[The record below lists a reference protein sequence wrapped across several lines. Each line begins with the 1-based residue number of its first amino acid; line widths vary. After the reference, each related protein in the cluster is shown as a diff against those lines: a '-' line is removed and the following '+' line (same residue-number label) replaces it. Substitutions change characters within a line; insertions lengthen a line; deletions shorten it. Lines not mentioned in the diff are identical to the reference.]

1 MTFAAERE
9 SVQEPLLRH
18 AAAAGWTRLSRSEAT
33 ALRGED
39 GASPIFPNV
48 LAEQL
53 RKLNPFLTDSKNAG
67 QAEEVAHHIGAI
79 GGTIRGN
86 QEALKWLRG
95 ERTVFDAASQTERNV
110 LAADFD
116 NPDANIFHATDE
128 WSAFGARADGMF
140 LLNGIPVAVA
150 EAKSAARRQPG
161 ADALEQIRRYHEENA
176 GMMATAQIFIL
187 TWTLEFHYGA
197 TWNLDSRSLFE
208 WREGAD
214 FAKKTRA
221 FFHRERFLEMLRDS
235 ILFYTRDG
243 ELRKSVLRPHQERAA
258 ARVAART
265 ADSERHRGLVWH
277 TQGSGKTFTMITA
290 ALRVWREFKARG
302 GAGAVLLV
310 IDRNE
315 LQGQLLGWMEKLV
328 SRAEVHMA
336 KTKKDLRRL
345 LQNRA
350 QGLIVTM
357 IHKFENADAGLD
369 ERENIAVFLD
379 EAHRSVEGDLG
390 NYLTAALPNATL
402 IGFTGTPVDRTS
414 RGKGTFKFFGRED
427 RRGYLDKYSI
437 SESIQDGTTVPVH
450 WQLATNDLLVPRKD
464 LDREFLELAKAEG
477 VSDMED
483 LDAVLKQAA
492 TLRTVMKNRE
502 RVRKIA
508 KFTAE
513 HFQEN
518 VHPSGFKAFLVG
530 VDREACALYKQ
541 ALDDLLP
548 PDWTRA
554 IYSSGQN
561 DSPLL
566 RKYQVDGHTQKAL
579 RANFLKQGK
588 PPHIFTV
595 TDKLLTGFDAPPLY
609 CMYLDKPMRDH
620 VLLQAI
626 SRVNRPYTEKSC
638 GLVVDFVGIFGN
650 LEKALAFDKKDLV
663 DSVVDMEDIMA
674 AFEKGMREDASPY
687 LALCGTDLE
696 TARTAMTVRDER
708 EKFYG
713 FFRKMQNFYEL
724 LSPDARLRP
733 FMDDY
738 RELSALYR
746 VIVGEFDGIRLPP
759 HLLDLAKKTR
769 ELVMGKVR
777 GKTPQNP
784 EKPVV
789 LNETALKKLKQDE
802 ENSRLRIHNLLRAAI
817 ASAKLD
823 ADKNPGMRLLGDRA
837 EELRERFESQQAAA
851 GIVLEVVRL
860 GEEILREKKEMKKS
874 GLSGSAFL
882 VFHVL
887 KARNIQGARELAE
900 KIAALALEDFPH
912 YRENPEQE
920 RNLRIQIYR
929 LLSPLNLDRNALAK
943 AVRDIVTELKNER
956 GGEGGV

>member
-1 MTFAAERE
+1 MTFAAEHK

-18 AAAAGWTRLSRSEAT
+18 VAEAGWTRLSRSEAT

-39 GASPIFPNV
+39 GKSLIFPDV
-48 LAEQL
+48 LAKQL
-53 RKLNPFLTDSKNAG
+53 KELNPFLRDPKNTG
-67 QAEEVAHHIGAI
+67 KAEELARRIGAI
-79 GGTIRGN
+79 VGSIRGN
-86 QEALKWLRG
+86 QEALSWLRG
-95 ERTVFDAASQTERNV
+95 EQPVYDEVSEKNRNV

-116 NPDANIFHATDE
+116 NPGANIFHATDE
-128 WSAFGARADGMF
+128 WPAFGARADGMF

-150 EAKSAARRQPG
+150 EAKSAAGRQPG

-176 GMMATAQIFIL
+176 GLMATAQIFIL

-221 FFHRERFLEMLRDS
+221 FFHCERFLEMLRDS
-235 ILFYTRDG
+235 VLFYTRDG

-265 ADSERHRGLVWH
+265 ADSKRHRGLVWH

-315 LQGQLLGWMEKLV
+315 LQGQLLGWVEQLGKQ
-328 SRAEVHMA
+328 APVHMA
-336 KTKKDLRRL
+336 KTKNHLRNL
-345 LQNRA
+345 LRNQK

-369 ERENIAVFLD
+369 ERKNIAVFLD

-414 RGKGTFKFFGRED
+414 RGKGTFKFFGRQD
-427 RRGYLDKYSI
+427 KQGYLDKYSI
-437 SESIQDGTTVPVH
+437 AESIQDRTTVPVH
-450 WQLATNDLLVPRKD
+450 WQLAPNDLLVPRED
-464 LDREFLELAKAEG
+464 LDRDFLELAKAEG

-483 LDAVLKQAA
+483 LNVVLEQAA
-492 TLRTVMKNRE
+492 TLKTMMKNGE
-502 RVRKIA
+502 RVKKIA
-508 KFTAE
+508 KFAAK

-530 VDREACALYKQ
+530 VDREACALYKR
-541 ALDDLLP
+541 ALDNLLP

-554 IYSSGQN
+554 IYSAGQN

-566 RKYQVDGHTQKAL
+566 RKYQVDGSAEKAL
-579 RANFLKQGK
+579 RADFLKPGK

-609 CMYLDKPMRDH
+609 CIYLDKPMRDH
-620 VLLQAI
+620 VLLQAM
-626 SRVNRPYTEKSC
+626 SRVNRPFAEKKSC

-663 DSVVDMEDIMA
+663 DSVVDMEDIMT
-674 AFEKGMREDASPY
+674 AFEKGMREDAPPY

-733 FMDDY
+733 FMDGY

-746 VIVGEFDGIRLPP
+746 VIVGEFDGDRLPP

-777 GKTPQNP
+777 GRTPQEP
-784 EKPVV
+784 EEPVV
-789 LNETALKKLKQDE
+789 LDESALEKLKPNE
-802 ENSRLRIHNLLRAAI
+802 EGSRLRIHNLLRAVI
-817 ASAKLD
+817 ASAKLG

-851 GIVLEVVRL
+851 GIVLELVRL
-860 GEEILREKKEMKKS
+860 RKEILREKKEMKNS

-882 VFHVL
+882 VFHAL
-887 KARNIQGARELAE
+887 KARNIQGAHELAE
-900 KIAALALEDFPH
+900 KIAALTLEDFPH
-912 YRENPEQE
+912 YRENREQE
-920 RNLRIQIYR
+920 QNLRIEIYR
-929 LLSPLNLDRNALAK
+929 LLNPLNLDGNALAK
-943 AVRDIVTELKNER
+943 AVGDILTELKK
-956 GGEGGV
+956 